1 MSYTTPSL
9 FTTLPSPTIC
19 GLQASTTHF
28 SEPLKNAMPQIS
40 PNLHSIGGK
49 QKKTTAQQ
57 VRIFTC
63 FRTTPTRSD
72 PQAAIMHSTGGPSA
86 TRFFTRFRRTPT
98 RSDPAAAIMHSTRGP
113 SVRLRCAAC
122 DETSIRAGP
131 FGVRPGAPPLSVSI
145 WRLGEGA
152 FFPRAFR
159 STLEVPFFFCPAIWK
174 RSHHSKQWRDRSG

>member
-1 MSYTTPSL
+1 MGYTNTSL

-28 SEPLKNAMPQIS
+28 SDPPKNAMPQIS

-49 QKKTTAQQ
+49 QKKSTAQK

-72 PQAAIMHSTGGPSA
+72 PQAANMHSTGGPSA

-98 RSDPAAAIMHSTRGP
+98 RSDPAAAILHSTRGP

-122 DETSIRAGP
+122 DEQASGLDPSGSAQ
-131 FGVRPGAPPLSVSI
+131 VRPLSRSPYGGWERGLFHQYSRKVQPLQL
-145 WRLGEGA
+145 RLR
-152 FFPRAFR
+152 FLMRVYLFR
-159 STLEVPFFFCPAIWK
+159 QHT
-174 RSHHSKQWRDRSG
+174 